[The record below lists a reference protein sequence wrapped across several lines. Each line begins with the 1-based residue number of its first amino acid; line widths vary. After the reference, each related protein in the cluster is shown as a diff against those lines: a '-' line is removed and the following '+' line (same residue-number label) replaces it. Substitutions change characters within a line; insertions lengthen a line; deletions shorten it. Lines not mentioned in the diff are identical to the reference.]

1 MKRLLFFLGF
11 IVFAF
16 LLVSLVVLP
25 EYRLRV
31 VIVTAAYMLVF
42 GFILK
47 TTMKE
52 YFQNAY
58 NIIFCKRTIFMFKWT
73 IPFVIVI
80 FASVMLLWSGFFSRI
95 KLDVSRDRLL
105 SLSSETKNY
114 LSKLDVQVEIIYI
127 RPVTGNDERNL
138 FNGILGEFTS
148 YTNKINY
155 RSVHP
160 IMNSSDYNDIKKK
173 LPTVS
178 PGSVVVI
185 TNGRAAIADKI
196 TESDLVSA
204 IYRSGTTEQAVCIS
218 KGHGEPL
225 LDDFGEKGGAIIS
238 SLLADRGIRL
248 YPMEAEKINYCKVF
262 VLLEPSSDFSPSEV
276 DNIRDYKGS
285 LIIIGGTELPTV
297 QKILSYKGFTVLDKI
312 NSDFGKT
319 ALREYDGGLIV
330 DKFSDSPVVS
340 TIKGSVVVSSAYE
353 INCSKCKI
361 FAGISSSE
369 KTTKY
374 VMGSV
379 EKVQVFSG
387 KNLTNNFLMRFK
399 GNTELVLNMMS
410 VALWPDYP
418 ISKTMIKTSIP
429 QFFAISPKYLS
440 IIFIVSVVVFP
451 LIILL
456 LSVYCFRREV

>member
-1 MKRLLFFLGF
+1 M
-11 IVFAF
+11 F
-16 LLVSLVVLP
+16 LLVALVILP

-31 VIVTAAYMLVF
+31 FIVTVVYLFVF
-42 GFILK
+42 GFRLK
-47 TTMKE
+47 ITMKE

-58 NIIFCKRTIFMFKWT
+58 RIIFCKRTRFMFKWAIT
-73 IPFVIVI
+73 FVLVI
-80 FASVMLLWSGFFSRI
+80 IASIMLLWSGFFSRI
-95 KLDVSRDRLL
+95 KLDISRDKLL
-105 SLSSETKNY
+105 SLSSETKGY
-114 LSKLDVQVEIIYI
+114 LSKLDVPVEIMYI
-127 RPVTGNDERNL
+127 RPVTGNDDRNL

-148 YTNKINY
+148 YTDKISY

-160 IMNSSDYNDIKKK
+160 IMNSADYNEIKKK

-178 PGSVVVI
+178 PGSAVVI

-196 TESDLVSA
+196 TEYDLVSA
-204 IYRSGTTEQAVCIS
+204 IYRSGTKEQAVCVS
-218 KGHGEPL
+218 KGHGEPA

-238 SLLADRGIRL
+238 SLLVDRGITL
-248 YPMEAEKINYCKVF
+248 YPMETGKINYCKVF
-262 VLLEPSSDFSPSEV
+262 VILEPSSDLSSSEV
-276 DNIRDYKGS
+276 DSIRDYKGS
-285 LIIIGGTELPTV
+285 LIIIGGTELPTI
-297 QKILSYKGFTVLDKI
+297 QKILSYKGFDVLDKI

-353 INCSKCKI
+353 ITCSNCKI
-361 FAGISSSE
+361 FAGISSSG

-374 VMGSV
+374 IMGGID
-379 EKVQVFSG
+379 KVQAFSG
-387 KNLTNNFLMRFK
+387 KDLTNNFFMRFK
-399 GNTELVLNMMS
+399 GNSELVVNIMS

-418 ISKTMIKTSIP
+418 ISKTMIRSSVP

-456 LSVYCFRREV
+456 LSVYCFRQNREV